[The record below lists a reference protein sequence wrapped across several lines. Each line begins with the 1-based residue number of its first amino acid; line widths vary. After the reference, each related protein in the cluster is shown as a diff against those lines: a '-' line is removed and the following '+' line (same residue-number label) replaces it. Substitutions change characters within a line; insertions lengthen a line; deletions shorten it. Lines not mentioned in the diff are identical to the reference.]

1 MDFNFSNLANASF
14 SNENTTQY
22 LKPFDIYT
30 VKLTKIEKGEVK
42 GTKDPN
48 AIYPVV
54 TLEFTGT
61 GDSHGIFTTKLF
73 IPDPENK
80 EDTDRPEYENS
91 NGHKYQ
97 RPSRMEYFQYTVMQL
112 LHVLNPTGENKIKE
126 NANKLTSINQFV
138 DLVVK
143 ALTGKDDV
151 ETKLK
156 LVGRNANGTTYAD
169 LPKAC
174 GLTKE
179 GKIFPINF
187 IGDNL
192 FFSNYE
198 IEQQKKYQN
207 AKPTDMGT
215 VTEEEPSD
223 EINLDDIDL

>member
-14 SNENTTQY
+14 SNENSTQY

-30 VKLTKIEKGEVK
+30 VKLTKIEKGELK
-42 GTKDPN
+42 GSKDPN
-48 AIYPVV
+48 AIYPIV

-61 GDSHGIFTTKLF
+61 GDSHGIFTKNLF
-73 IPDPENK
+73 IPTSEKDSE
-80 EDTDRPEYENS
+80 RPEYENL

-97 RPSRMEYFQYTVMQL
+97 RPSRMENFQYTLMQL
-112 LHVLNPTGENKIKE
+112 VHVLNPAGEAKIMENASKIKS
-126 NANKLTSINQFV
+126 TDQFI
-138 DLVVK
+138 DLIIK

-156 LVGRNANGTTYAD
+156 LVGRNANGTTYAE
-169 LPKAC
+169 LPNAC
-174 GLTKE
+174 GLNKE
-179 GKIFPINF
+179 GNIFPINF

-207 AKPTDMGT
+207 AKPTDMET

>member
-14 SNENTTQY
+14 SNENSTQY

-30 VKLTKIEKGEVK
+30 VKLTKIEKGELK
-42 GTKDPN
+42 GSKDPN
-48 AIYPVV
+48 AVYPIV

-61 GDSHGIFTTKLF
+61 GDSHGIFTKNLF
-73 IPDPENK
+73 IPTSE
-80 EDTDRPEYENS
+80 EDSKRPEYENS

-97 RPSRMEYFQYTVMQL
+97 RPSRMENFQYTLMQL
-112 LHVLNPTGENKIKE
+112 VHVLNPAGEAKIMENASKIKS
-126 NANKLTSINQFV
+126 TDQFI
-138 DLVVK
+138 DLIVK
-143 ALTGKDDV
+143 ALTDKDNV
-151 ETKLK
+151 EIKLK
-156 LVGRNANGTTYAD
+156 LVGRNANGTTYAE
-169 LPKAC
+169 LPNAC
-174 GLTKE
+174 GLNKE
-179 GKIFPINF
+179 GNIFPINF

>member
-14 SNENTTQY
+14 SNENSTQY

-30 VKLTKIEKGEVK
+30 VKLTKIEKGELK
-42 GTKDPN
+42 GSKDPN
-48 AIYPVV
+48 AVYPIV

-61 GDSHGIFTTKLF
+61 GDSHGIFTKNLF
-73 IPDPENK
+73 IPTSE
-80 EDTDRPEYENS
+80 EDSKRPEYENS

-97 RPSRMEYFQYTVMQL
+97 RPSRMENFQYTLMQL
-112 LHVLNPTGENKIKE
+112 VHVLNPAGEAKIMENASKIKS
-126 NANKLTSINQFV
+126 TDQFI
-138 DLVVK
+138 DLIVK

-156 LVGRNANGTTYAD
+156 LVGRNANGTTYAE

-174 GLTKE
+174 GLNKE
-179 GKIFPINF
+179 GNIFPINF

-192 FFSNYE
+192 FFNNYE

-207 AKPTDMGT
+207 AKPTDMET

-223 EINLDDIDL
+223 EINLDDIDF

>member
-14 SNENTTQY
+14 SNENSTQY

-30 VKLTKIEKGEVK
+30 VKLTKIEKGELK
-42 GTKDPN
+42 GSKDPN
-48 AIYPVV
+48 AVYPIV

-61 GDSHGIFTTKLF
+61 GDSHGIFTKNLF
-73 IPDPENK
+73 IPTSE
-80 EDTDRPEYENS
+80 EDSKRPEYENS

-97 RPSRMEYFQYTVMQL
+97 RPSRMENFQYTLMQL
-112 LHVLNPTGENKIKE
+112 VHVLNPVGEAKIMENASKIKS
-126 NANKLTSINQFV
+126 TDQFI
-138 DLVVK
+138 DLIVK
-143 ALTGKDDV
+143 ALTGKDNV

-156 LVGRNANGTTYAD
+156 LVGRNANGTTYAE
-169 LPKAC
+169 LPNAC
-174 GLTKE
+174 GLNKE
-179 GKIFPINF
+179 GNIFPINF

>member
-14 SNENTTQY
+14 SNENSTQY

-30 VKLTKIEKGEVK
+30 VKLTKIEKGELK
-42 GTKDPN
+42 GSKDPN
-48 AIYPVV
+48 AVYPIV

-61 GDSHGIFTTKLF
+61 GDSHGIFTKNLF
-73 IPDPENK
+73 IPTSE
-80 EDTDRPEYENS
+80 EDSERPEYENS

-97 RPSRMEYFQYTVMQL
+97 RPSRMENFQYTLMQL
-112 LHVLNPTGENKIKE
+112 VHVLNPAGEAKIMENASKIKS
-126 NANKLTSINQFV
+126 TDQFI
-138 DLVVK
+138 DLIVK
-143 ALTGKDDV
+143 ALTGKDNV

-156 LVGRNANGTTYAD
+156 LVGRNANGTTYAE
-169 LPKAC
+169 LPNAC
-174 GLTKE
+174 GLNKE

-223 EINLDDIDL
+223 EINLDDLETL

>member
-14 SNENTTQY
+14 SNENSTQY

-30 VKLTKIEKGEVK
+30 VKLTKIEKGELK
-42 GTKDPN
+42 GSKDPN
-48 AIYPVV
+48 AVYPIV

-61 GDSHGIFTTKLF
+61 GDSHGIFTKNLF
-73 IPDPENK
+73 IPTSEKDSE
-80 EDTDRPEYENS
+80 RPEYENA

-97 RPSRMEYFQYTVMQL
+97 RPSRMENFQYTLMQL
-112 LHVLNPTGENKIKE
+112 VHVLNPAGEAKIIENASKIKS
-126 NANKLTSINQFV
+126 TDRFI
-138 DLVVK
+138 DLIVK
-143 ALTGKDDV
+143 ALTDKDDV

-156 LVGRNANGTTYAD
+156 LVGRNANGTTYAE
-169 LPKAC
+169 LPNAC
-174 GLTKE
+174 GLNKE
-179 GKIFPINF
+179 GNIFPINF

-207 AKPTDMGT
+207 ATPTDMGT

>member
-14 SNENTTQY
+14 SNENSTQY

-30 VKLTKIEKGEVK
+30 VKFTKIEKGELK
-42 GTKDPN
+42 GSKDPN
-48 AIYPVV
+48 AVYPII

-61 GDSHGIFTTKLF
+61 GDSHGIFTKNLF
-73 IPDPENK
+73 IPTSEKDSE
-80 EDTDRPEYENS
+80 RPEYENS

-97 RPSRMEYFQYTVMQL
+97 RPSRMENFQYTLMQL
-112 LHVLNPTGENKIKE
+112 VHVLNPAGEAKIMENASKIKS
-126 NANKLTSINQFV
+126 TDQFI
-138 DLVVK
+138 DLIVK
-143 ALTGKDDV
+143 ALTGKDNV

-156 LVGRNANGTTYAD
+156 LVGRNANGTTYAE
-169 LPKAC
+169 LPNAC

-179 GKIFPINF
+179 GNIFPINF

>member
-14 SNENTTQY
+14 SNENSTQY

-30 VKLTKIEKGEVK
+30 VKLTKIEKGELK
-42 GTKDPN
+42 GSKDPN
-48 AIYPVV
+48 AVYPIV

-61 GDSHGIFTTKLF
+61 GDSHGIFTKNLF
-73 IPDPENK
+73 IPTSE
-80 EDTDRPEYENS
+80 EDSKRPEYENS

-97 RPSRMEYFQYTVMQL
+97 RPSRMENFQYTLMQL
-112 LHVLNPTGENKIKE
+112 VHVLNPAGEAKIMENASKIKS
-126 NANKLTSINQFV
+126 TDQFI
-138 DLVVK
+138 DLIVK
-143 ALTGKDDV
+143 ALTGKDNV

-156 LVGRNANGTTYAD
+156 LVGRNANGTTYAE
-169 LPKAC
+169 LPNAC
-174 GLTKE
+174 GLNKE
-179 GKIFPINF
+179 GNIFPINF

-207 AKPTDMGT
+207 AKPTNMET

>member
-14 SNENTTQY
+14 SNENSTQY

-30 VKLTKIEKGEVK
+30 VKLTKIEKGELK
-42 GTKDPN
+42 GSKDPN
-48 AIYPVV
+48 AVYPIV

-61 GDSHGIFTTKLF
+61 GDSHGIFTKNLF
-73 IPDPENK
+73 IPTSN
-80 EDTDRPEYENS
+80 EDSERPEYENS

-97 RPSRMEYFQYTVMQL
+97 RPSRMENFQYTLMQL
-112 LHVLNPTGENKIKE
+112 VHVLNPAEEAKIMENASKIKS
-126 NANKLTSINQFV
+126 TDQFI
-138 DLVVK
+138 DLIIK

-156 LVGRNANGTTYAD
+156 LVGRNANGTTYAE
-169 LPKAC
+169 LPNAC
-174 GLTKE
+174 GLNKE
-179 GKIFPINF
+179 GNIFPINF

-207 AKPTDMGT
+207 AKPTDMET